1 MEEIT
6 QQTAVMDY
14 RVSDL
19 PYTDYCVDPSTIGK
33 EVWTRLHEDVEV
45 SGVILLREDQLVGVI
60 SRRRFLERMSRPYS
74 LEIYLKRPIEALL
87 EVENVP
93 VLEVPGDARI
103 DEVVTAALNRPLELV
118 YEPVVV
124 IIPGERPRLVELHVL
139 LLAQSQ
145 MLAAANAIIQQKTV
159 ELQQSLDRLTQEQ
172 NRVREYTRLLEI
184 KQIESK
190 QRNDLLQAQQEEL
203 THKTREIEALNERFV
218 RIGQLLSLEGKKAFQ
233 ATFAG
238 VNNICNTTD
247 QIISVGQALEK
258 ELEAVDNATKII
270 EDVSKQVRHLAVQA
284 AVIANQ
290 SGGQLA
296 GFGYITSEIGK
307 LVSQTFEASS
317 QVNRIASRFRT
328 KIQENSEAARSTAE
342 TARSLIQKIQRA
354 EMALNE
360 LEQLVGTAVSPTG
373 SPEQVQ
379 QLIRSDTTP
388 GTATRLQLVEEST
401 TFQTEPLAEQDV
413 ANGL

>member
-1 MEEIT
+1 MDET
-6 QQTAVMDY
+6 ATLAVMDY
-14 RVSDL
+14 RVRDL
-19 PYTDYCVDPSTIGK
+19 PYTDYCVDPSTPGK
-33 EVWTRLHEDVEV
+33 EVWARMQADVELA
-45 SGVILLREDQLVGVI
+45 GVILLREDQLVGMI

-74 LEIYLKRPIEALL
+74 LEIYLKRPIEAIL

-93 VLEVPGDARI
+93 VLEVSGDARI
-103 DEVVTAALNRPLELV
+103 DEVAAAALNRPVELV

-124 IIPGERPRLVELHVL
+124 IIPDEPPRLVDLHVL

-145 MLAAANAIIQQKTV
+145 MLAATNAIVQQKTA
-159 ELQQSLDRLTQEQ
+159 ELQSSLDRLTEEQ
-172 NRVREYTRLLEI
+172 NKVREYTRLLEI
-184 KQIESK
+184 KQMESK
-190 QRNDLLQAQQEEL
+190 QRNELLQKQQEEL
-203 THKTREIEALNERFV
+203 SSKTREIAELNERFV

-238 VNNICNTTD
+238 VNTICSTTD
-247 QIISVGQALEK
+247 QIINIGEALEK
-258 ELEAVDNATKII
+258 ELEAVDSATKII

-284 AVIANQ
+284 AVVANQ

-328 KIQENSEAARSTAE
+328 KIQENGEAARSTAE

-354 EMALNE
+354 EMALAE
-360 LEQLVGTAVSPTG
+360 LEQLVGTALTPES
-373 SPEQVQ
+373 SPEEVQ
-379 QLIRSDTTP
+379 AAIKSGGSDAA
-388 GTATRLQLVEEST
+388 ATRLQMVEEPKTQVQSET
-401 TFQTEPLAEQDV
+401 AY
-413 ANGL
+413 

>member
-401 TFQTEPLAEQDV
+401 TFQPEPLAEQDV

>member
-1 MEEIT
+1 MDEMIQLE
-6 QQTAVMDY
+6 AMDY

-19 PYTDYCVDPSTIGK
+19 PYTDYCVDPSTPGK
-33 EVWTRLHEDVEV
+33 EVWSRVQADSEL
-45 SGVILLREDQLVGVI
+45 SGVILQREDQLVGMI

-74 LEIYLKRPIEALL
+74 LEIYLKRPIEAIL

-103 DEVVTAALNRPLELV
+103 DEVAAAALNRPIELV

-124 IIPGERPRLVELHVL
+124 IIPDQPPRLVDLHVL

-145 MLAAANAIIQQKTV
+145 MLAATNAIVQQKTA
-159 ELQQSLDRLTQEQ
+159 ELQSSLDRLTEEQ
-172 NRVREYTRLLEI
+172 NKVREYTRLLEI
-184 KQIESK
+184 KQMENK

-203 THKTREIEALNERFV
+203 SRKTKEIEELNQKFV
-218 RIGQLLSLEGKKAFQ
+218 RIGQILSLEGKKAFQ
-233 ATFAG
+233 ATFSG
-238 VNNICNTTD
+238 VNSICNTTD
-247 QIISVGQALEK
+247 QIISIGEALEK
-258 ELEAVDNATKII
+258 ELEAVDSATKII

-284 AVIANQ
+284 AVVANQ

-317 QVNRIASRFRT
+317 QVNRIATRFRN
-328 KIQENSEAARSTAE
+328 KIQENGEAARSTAE

-354 EMALNE
+354 EVALTE
-360 LEQLVGTAVSPTG
+360 LEEAVGSALTPVS
-373 SPEQVQ
+373 SPEAVQ
-379 QLIRSDTTP
+379 AVIRDGNGSS
-388 GTATRLQLVEEST
+388 TRLQIVDEPT
-401 TFQTEPLAEQDV
+401 TQVQSEAQ
-413 ANGL
+413 

>member
-1 MEEIT
+1 
-6 QQTAVMDY
+6 
-14 RVSDL
+14 L
-19 PYTDYCVDPSTIGK
+19 PYTDDCVDPSTIGK
-33 EVWTRLHEDVEV
+33 EVWTRLHEDGEV

-401 TFQTEPLAEQDV
+401 TFQPEPLAEQDV

>member
-1 MEEIT
+1 MEDLA
-6 QQTAVMDY
+6 QQMAVMDY

-19 PYTDYCVDPSTIGK
+19 PYTDYCVDPSTPGK
-33 EVWTRLHEDVEV
+33 EVWTRMQEDAEL
-45 SGVILLREDQLVGVI
+45 SGVIIMRQDQLVGMI

-74 LEIYLKRPIEALL
+74 LEIYLKRPIEAVL

-93 VLEVPGDARI
+93 VLEVPADARI
-103 DEVVTAALNRPLELV
+103 DEVVTLALNRPIELV

-124 IIPGERPRLVELHVL
+124 ISPDQPPRLVDLHVL

-145 MLAAANAIIQQKTV
+145 MLAASNAIVQQQKA
-159 ELQQSLDRLTQEQ
+159 ELQNSLDRLTQEQ
-172 NRVREYTRLLEI
+172 NKVREYTRLLEI
-184 KQIESK
+184 KQMESK

-203 THKTREIEALNERFV
+203 TRKTKEIEELNERFV

-233 ATFAG
+233 ATFSG
-238 VNNICNTTD
+238 VNSICNTTD

-258 ELEAVDNATKII
+258 ELEAVDSATKII
-270 EDVSKQVRHLAVQA
+270 EEVSKQVRHLAVQA

-317 QVNRIASRFRT
+317 QVNRIASRFRS

-342 TARSLIQKIQRA
+342 IARSLLQKVQRA
-354 EMALNE
+354 EAALAE
-360 LEQLVGTAVSPTG
+360 LEQVVGSALSPT
-373 SPEQVQ
+373 SAPEQIQELV
-379 QLIRSDTTP
+379 RSDDTP
-388 GTATRLQLVEEST
+388 GTTTRLQIVAEDAT
-401 TFQTEPLAEQDV
+401 TLQPEPAFGQEQET
-413 ANGL
+413 L

>member
-1 MEEIT
+1 MEEMAT
-6 QQTAVMDY
+6 LAAMDY
-14 RVSDL
+14 RIRDL
-19 PYTDYCVDPSTIGK
+19 PYTDYCVDPSTPGK
-33 EVWTRLHEDVEV
+33 EVLARIQEDTEL
-45 SGVILLREDQLVGVI
+45 SGVIVLREDQLVGMI

-74 LEIYLKRPIEALL
+74 LEIYLKRPIEAIL

-93 VLEVPGDARI
+93 ILEVPGDARI
-103 DEVVTAALNRPLELV
+103 DEVVAAALNRPLELV

-124 IIPGERPRLVELHVL
+124 IVPDHPPRLVDLHVL

-145 MLAAANAIIQQKTV
+145 MLAAANAIVQQKTA
-159 ELQQSLDRLTQEQ
+159 ELQSSLDRLTEEQ
-172 NRVREYTRLLEI
+172 NKVREYTRLLEI
-184 KQIESK
+184 KQMESK
-190 QRNDLLQAQQEEL
+190 QRNELLQMQQQEL
-203 THKTREIEALNERFV
+203 AAQTKEIEALNERFV

-238 VNNICNTTD
+238 VNTICSTAD
-247 QIISVGQALEK
+247 QIIHIGAALEK

-284 AVIANQ
+284 AVVANQ

-317 QVNRIASRFRT
+317 QVNRIASRFRS
-328 KIQENSEAARSTAE
+328 KIQENGEAARSTAE

-354 EMALNE
+354 EVALSE
-360 LEQLVGTAVSPTG
+360 LEQLVGVALTPES
-373 SPEQVQ
+373 SPEEIQAA
-379 QLIRSDTTP
+379 IKSGDNDDA
-388 GTATRLQLVEEST
+388 ATRLQMVEEPITQVQS
-401 TFQTEPLAEQDV
+401 ESAS
-413 ANGL
+413 

>member
-1 MEEIT
+1 MDEMMQFE
-6 QQTAVMDY
+6 AMDY

-19 PYTDYCVDPSTIGK
+19 PYTDYCVDPSTPGK
-33 EVWTRLHEDVEV
+33 EVWHRVHEDTEL
-45 SGVILLREDQLVGVI
+45 SGVILQREDQLVGMI

-74 LEIYLKRPIEALL
+74 LEIYLKRPIEAIL

-103 DEVVTAALNRPLELV
+103 DEVAAAALNRPIELV

-124 IIPGERPRLVELHVL
+124 IIPDQPPRLVDLHVL

-145 MLAAANAIIQQKTV
+145 MLAATNAIVQQKTA
-159 ELQQSLDRLTQEQ
+159 ELQSSLDRLTEEQ
-172 NRVREYTRLLEI
+172 NKVREYTRLLEI
-184 KQIESK
+184 KQMENK

-203 THKTREIEALNERFV
+203 SRKTKEIEELNQKFV
-218 RIGQLLSLEGKKAFQ
+218 RIGQILSLEGKKAFQ
-233 ATFAG
+233 ATFSG
-238 VNNICNTTD
+238 VNSICNTTD
-247 QIISVGQALEK
+247 QIISIGEALEK
-258 ELEAVDNATKII
+258 ELEAVDSATKII

-284 AVIANQ
+284 AVVANQ

-317 QVNRIASRFRT
+317 QVNRIASRFRS
-328 KIQENSEAARSTAE
+328 KIQENGEAARSTAE

-354 EMALNE
+354 EVALTE
-360 LEQLVGTAVSPTG
+360 LEEAVGTALTPAS
-373 SPEQVQ
+373 SPEEVQ
-379 QLIRSDTTP
+379 AVIRDGSDSS
-388 GTATRLQLVEEST
+388 TRLQMVDDPT
-401 TFQTEPLAEQDV
+401 TQVQSEAL
-413 ANGL
+413 

>member
-1 MEEIT
+1 
-6 QQTAVMDY
+6 MDY

-19 PYTDYCVDPSTIGK
+19 PYTDYCVDPSTPGK
-33 EVWTRLHEDVEV
+33 EVWTRMQEDAEI
-45 SGVILLREDQLVGVI
+45 SGVIVVREDQLVGMI

-74 LEIYLKRPIEALL
+74 LEIYLKRPIEAIL

-93 VLEVPGDARI
+93 VLEVPADARI

-124 IIPGERPRLVELHVL
+124 ISPDQLPRLIDLHVL

-145 MLAAANAIIQQKTV
+145 MLAASNAIIQQKTA
-159 ELQQSLDRLTQEQ
+159 ELQSSLDRLTEEQ
-172 NRVREYTRLLEI
+172 NKVREYTRLLEI
-184 KQIESK
+184 KQMESK
-190 QRNDLLQAQQEEL
+190 QRNDLLQAQQAEL
-203 THKTREIEALNERFV
+203 TRKTREIEEFNKRFV

-233 ATFAG
+233 ATFTG
-238 VNNICNTTD
+238 VNSICNTTE
-247 QIISVGQALEK
+247 QIISAGQALEK

-290 SGGQLA
+290 SGGQFA

-317 QVNRIASRFRT
+317 QVNRIASRFRS
-328 KIQENSEAARSTAE
+328 KIQENNAAARSTAE
-342 TARSLIQKIQRA
+342 TARSLIQKVQRA
-354 EMALNE
+354 EAALAE
-360 LEQLVGTAVSPTG
+360 LEQVVGAAIDPTSSAEAV
-373 SPEQVQ
+373 QAV
-379 QLIRSDTTP
+379 IRSDNSP
-388 GTATRLQLVEEST
+388 EAATRLQLVADEATALQPESVD
-401 TFQTEPLAEQDV
+401 DV
-413 ANGL
+413 

>member
-1 MEEIT
+1 MEEVT

-33 EVWTRLHEDVEV
+33 EVWTRLQEDVEV

-124 IIPGERPRLVELHVL
+124 ILPGERPRLVELHVL

-145 MLAAANAIIQQKTV
+145 MLTAANAIIQQKTV

-203 THKTREIEALNERFV
+203 TRKTREIEALNERFV

-238 VNNICNTTD
+238 VNNICNTID

-258 ELEAVDNATKII
+258 ELEAVDIATKII

-354 EMALNE
+354 EVALNE
-360 LEQLVGTAVSPTG
+360 LEQLVGTAVSPTS

-388 GTATRLQLVEEST
+388 GTVTRLQLVEESI
-401 TFQTEPLAEQDV
+401 TFQPEPLAEQDV
-413 ANGL
+413 ANDL